1 MEFSASLDP
10 QARRIT
16 WMVHGMIALVL
27 VFWADSYLEPG
38 GISAA
43 GIWYLFLP
51 IFPLY
56 AYFLL
61 RRPLGYRLLND
72 RLELLRPLGS
82 RHILLQDIVRC
93 ESVSEDC
100 IRSSRRR
107 LGMDGFHGYYGR
119 YRHPRL
125 GLLQS
130 QATRLDSLI
139 LLELR
144 SGERI
149 VISPDRPGEFLRNCS
164 PEPAGPLPV

>member
-1 MEFSASLDP
+1 MEFTASLDP

-16 WMVHGMIALVL
+16 WLVHGMIALVL

-43 GIWYLFLP
+43 SIWYLFLP
-51 IFPLY
+51 VFPLY
-56 AYFLL
+56 AFFLL
-61 RRPLGYRLLND
+61 RRPLGYRLLKD

-82 RHILLQDIVRC
+82 RRIALQDILHC
-93 ESVSEDC
+93 ERVSADC

-119 YRHPRL
+119 YRHPSL

-130 QATRLDSLI
+130 LATRLDSLI

-144 SGERI
+144 SGERF
-149 VISPDRPGEFLRNCS
+149 VLSPDQPLEFLLNCRPG
-164 PEPAGPLPV
+164 PVQTEAV